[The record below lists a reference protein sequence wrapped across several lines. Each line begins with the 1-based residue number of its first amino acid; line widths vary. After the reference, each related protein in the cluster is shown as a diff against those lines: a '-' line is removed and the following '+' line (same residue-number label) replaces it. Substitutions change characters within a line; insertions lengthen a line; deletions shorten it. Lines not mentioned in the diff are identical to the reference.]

1 MLHFP
6 DRGLKILISSHN
18 TEKVYASRLC
28 VSCEHHTL
36 RQHTLNSCCLN
47 VPKYLSNFQ
56 LIQFL
61 FFFHLNN
68 HGSQFRPCSI
78 ETVHID
84 PYSSPIQEIISIC
97 SDYVGL
103 SHDNQFNISLQEIQ
117 KFYFYERVS
126 ELFWVNFIKL
136 NFDF

>member
-1 MLHFP
+1 MLQFP
-6 DRGLKILISSHN
+6 DSGLKIPIFHMTHGQFFSL
-18 TEKVYASRLC
+18 KRYMP
-28 VSCEHHTL
+28 
-36 RQHTLNSCCLN
+36 LNSCCLN

-61 FFFHLNN
+61 FFLYLNN
-68 HGSQFRPCSI
+68 HGSQFRRCSI
-78 ETVHID
+78 ETVHNE
-84 PYSSPIQEIISIC
+84 PYSSSIEVIC
-97 SDYVGL
+97 SNGVGL

-117 KFYFYERVS
+117 KFYFYEGVS